1 MNSSLQL
8 QMQLSSKAEKT
19 KQEAETNESM
29 QLTKEL
35 QDKNAELMAIVEEK
49 AKKEEKL
56 NKKIEQQRESLKEWE
71 KNSRQVYKEL
81 KRNEILQEKERYE
94 MLLQLK

>member
-1 MNSSLQL
+1 MTIEELKSVNSSLQL

-56 NKKIEQQRESLKEWE
+56 NKKIE
-71 KNSRQVYKEL
+71 
-81 KRNEILQEKERYE
+81 
-94 MLLQLK
+94 